1 MEFDV
6 KTGVQGHETR
16 MVEKKDTAKH
26 FGSGLA
32 DVYATPAM
40 IALMEYTAFKSV
52 EPYLPEG
59 FSTVG
64 IQINV
69 QHKKASL
76 PGSII
81 TCNSVVSKTDGKK
94 IHFQIT
100 ANDEQGEIGTAE
112 HIRFIIN
119 SHEFMSRLSN
129 QNGK

>member
-1 MEFDV
+1 MEFDI

-32 DVYATPAM
+32 EVYATPSM

-52 EPYLPEG
+52 EAYLPKG

-81 TCNSVVSKTDGKK
+81 TCNSEVTKVDGKK

-100 ANDEQGEIGTAE
+100 ASDEQGEIGTAE
-112 HIRFIIN
+112 HIRYIIN
-119 SHEFMSRLSN
+119 SKDFMNKLMSS
-129 QNGK
+129 

>member
-1 MEFDV
+1 MEFDI
-6 KTGVQGHETR
+6 KKGVLGHETR

-32 DVYATPAM
+32 EVYATPSM

-52 EPYLPEG
+52 EAYLPEG

-81 TCNSVVSKTDGKK
+81 TCNSEVTKVDGKK
-94 IHFQIT
+94 IHFQIV
-100 ANDEQGEIGTAE
+100 ASDERGEIGTAE
-112 HIRFIIN
+112 HIRYVIN
-119 SHEFMSRLSN
+119 SNDFMSKLSS
-129 QNGK
+129 